1 MYTESLASG
10 ARVAPAD
17 RGREHLDLN
26 GYVPAYL
33 TWTAN
38 KLSRGASGFYLQHF
52 GVGIEVWRCLVL
64 LAVDGA
70 CSAHQV
76 SRVIG
81 LDKASVSRCFKRMQ
95 ADGFIRIELHRHD
108 GRARIAVL
116 TAAGRAL
123 HDGIREV
130 ALARERA
137 LLDVLSPQQAKSL
150 LGYLQRVHDNLPH
163 VEAATERF
171 LAGHGVPPARKTKKN
186 AVATARRMKQ

>member
-1 MYTESLASG
+1 MLTEQG
-10 ARVAPAD
+10 APPAEGAAD
-17 RGREHLDLN
+17 GRPAAHVDLN
-26 GYVPAYL
+26 RYVPAYL

-38 KLSRGASGFYLQHF
+38 KLSRGASTFYLAHF

-70 CSAHQV
+70 CSAIQV

-95 ADGFIRIELHRHD
+95 EDGLIRIALDPGD

-116 TAAGRAL
+116 TARGRAL
-123 HDGIREV
+123 HDEIREV

-137 LLDVLSPQQAKSL
+137 LLAVLSIDEAQTLLSL
-150 LGYLQRVHDNLPH
+150 LQRVHENLPN
-163 VEAATERF
+163 VE
-171 LAGHGVPPARKTKKN
+171 
-186 AVATARRMKQ
+186 VATARFLSARETKKDAVKASRRVKT

>member
-1 MYTESLASG
+1 MLNEHSVPLAHG
-10 ARVAPAD
+10 AAGGTPAA
-17 RGREHLDLN
+17 HVDLN
-26 GYVPAYL
+26 RYVPAYL

-38 KLSRGASGFYLQHF
+38 KLSRGASAFYLEHF

-70 CSAHQV
+70 CSAQQV

-95 ADGFIRIELHRHD
+95 EGGLIRVELDRDD

-116 TAAGRAL
+116 TPQGRAL
-123 HDGIREV
+123 HDRIREV
-130 ALARERA
+130 ALERERA
-137 LLDVLSPQQAKSL
+137 LLAVLSLQEAKTLLSL
-150 LGYLQRVHDNLPH
+150 LQRVHENLPN

-171 LAGHGVPPARKTKKN
+171 LSSRATGKRLTQAERRTKK
-186 AVATARRMKQ
+186 

>member
-1 MYTESLASG
+1 MLQENTACGSSETRQG
-10 ARVAPAD
+10 ATS
-17 RGREHLDLN
+17 EHIDLHR
-26 GYVPAYL
+26 YVPAYL

-38 KLSRGASGFYLQHF
+38 KLSRGASAFYLEHF

-70 CSAHQV
+70 CSAQQV

-95 ADGFIRIELHRHD
+95 EGGLIRIELDRDD

-116 TAAGRAL
+116 TPQGRVL
-123 HDGIREV
+123 HDRIREV
-130 ALARERA
+130 ALERERA
-137 LLDVLSPQQAKSL
+137 LLAALSPEEAKNLLSL
-150 LGYLQRVHDNLPH
+150 LQRVHENLPN

-171 LAGHGVPPARKTKKN
+171 LSAGATRKRLTQVTRRTKK
-186 AVATARRMKQ
+186 

>member
-1 MYTESLASG
+1 MLNDLPARADAAAAS
-10 ARVAPAD
+10 ARGP
-17 RGREHLDLN
+17 EHIDLHR
-26 GYVPAYL
+26 YVPAYL

-38 KLSRGASGFYLQHF
+38 KLSRGASAFYLQHF

-95 ADGFIRIELHRHD
+95 EDGLIRIELDHSD

-116 TAAGRAL
+116 TAQGRAL
-123 HDGIREV
+123 H
-130 ALARERA
+130 
-137 LLDVLSPQQAKSL
+137 
-150 LGYLQRVHDNLPH
+150 
-163 VEAATERF
+163 
-171 LAGHGVPPARKTKKN
+171 
-186 AVATARRMKQ
+186 